1 MPQYTARQGSIK
13 GVGLRRGRHQIQY
26 KVYKAVKLNIRS
38 TIKITPLFSVEADG
52 VATTNGIFNAET
64 FSTENPVNDSMKV
77 VIEEIYWEVVSKDE
91 AYNAGRY
98 SLVVSDIV
106 GCDDDDTLNVD
117 EYVENIIG
125 MAAPEQYQGVA
136 RYYQPNDTQWMQ
148 WIIMYYPILHMHV

>member
-13 GVGLRRGRHQIQY
+13 GVGLRKGRHQIQY
-26 KVYKAVKLNIRS
+26 KVDKAVELNIRS

-106 GCDDDDTLNVD
+106 G
-117 EYVENIIG
+117 
-125 MAAPEQYQGVA
+125 
-136 RYYQPNDTQWMQ
+136 
-148 WIIMYYPILHMHV
+148 